1 MEKERGSESLTDVIC
16 VSPKAAEMDRL
27 NILKILLRAGEKAY
41 GRRKLGRISSYFHY
55 HKGPYIKD
63 VRKISWI
70 LDPLPPFSA
79 FWLDL

>member
-41 GRRKLGRISSYFHY
+41 GRQKLGGISPHFHY
-55 HKGPYIKD
+55 YICIRTLK
-63 VRKISWI
+63 KMPN
-70 LDPLPPFSA
+70 LNPLTRNARSV
-79 FWLDL
+79 